1 MRKFLQSPIRLG
13 LFIFSALFL
22 GCTNPSSQLAQ
33 KTIVQVNEQTLTAKE
48 FANRLARKLKSYDA
62 LAAKDPNN
70 VIRAKEEIIRT
81 FILQALAVDY
91 AKKEKLEITE
101 KALEEEVN
109 SFRSSYPDDLSFR
122 RALAEEGISLADWKA
137 EMRTRLLE
145 RMIFKKMSA
154 KVEGPKPNEIETY
167 FQENKERYR
176 LKERVYLRQ
185 IITDEL
191 SKAEAI
197 KDELR
202 KKDFSEVAKQ
212 SSVSPEAKNGGLIGW
227 IEKGTVDIFD
237 KAFSLPVGGVSGVLE
252 SPYGFHIFKVERKA
266 PAGFA
271 SLEEVR
277 PLIVQFLM
285 GKKEQ
290 ALFASWLDAQIRS
303 ARVLRDQSMINAV
316 TVETR
321 GVK

>member
-1 MRKFLQSPIRLG
+1 LRTFVQSPIQVG
-13 LFIFSALFL
+13 LFIFLATIL

-33 KTIVQVNEQTLTAKE
+33 RTLVQVNEQTLTAKE
-48 FANRLARKLKSYDA
+48 FANRLARKLKAYDS

-70 VIRAKEEIIRT
+70 VIRAKEEIIRA
-81 FILQALAVDY
+81 FILQALAIDY
-91 AKKEKLEITE
+91 AKKEKIEVTD
-101 KALEEEVN
+101 KALEDEVN

-122 RALAEEGISLADWKA
+122 RALAEEGISLADWKD
-137 EMRTRLLE
+137 EMKAHLLE
-145 RMIFKKMSA
+145 RMIFKKITSG
-154 KVEGPKPNEIETY
+154 VEGPKPNEIERY
-167 FQENKERYR
+167 YQENKERYR

-197 KDELR
+197 RDELK
-202 KKDFSEVAKQ
+202 KKDFAEVAKK
-212 SSVSPEAKNGGLIGW
+212 SSVSPEAKAGGLIGW
-227 IEKGTVDIFD
+227 MEKGTVDIFD
-237 KAFSLPVGGVSGVLE
+237 KAFLLPVGGVSGILE

-266 PAGFA
+266 PPGFA

-277 PLIVQFLM
+277 PQIVQFLM

-303 ARVLRDQSMINAV
+303 ARVLRDQSMINSV